1 MTTKTT
7 NDDDFDFD
15 DDGDDDGY
23 GGGDMSMVGVQH
35 NFNVSSFFC
44 VFWEKPKI
52 FLYLAKAASQ
62 SKHQQ
67 QIEKKQ
73 QQQIAKIHKNIKNNH
88 NKKTKMKMT
97 N

>member
-35 NFNVSSFFC
+35 NFNVFSFFC
-44 VFWEKPKI
+44 VFLGKTQNI
-52 FLYLAKAASQ
+52 FIFSQ
-62 SKHQQ
+62 SSQP
-67 QIEKKQ
+67 E
-73 QQQIAKIHKNIKNNH
+73 
-88 NKKTKMKMT
+88 
-97 N
+97 